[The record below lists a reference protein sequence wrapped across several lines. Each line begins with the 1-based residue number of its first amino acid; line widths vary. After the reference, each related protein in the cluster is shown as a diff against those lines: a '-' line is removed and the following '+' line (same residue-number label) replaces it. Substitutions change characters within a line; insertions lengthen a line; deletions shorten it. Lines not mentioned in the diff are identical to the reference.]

1 MTALNPLNPTSASKT
16 STQRQKQRR
25 RNGKNESVASHLSKN
40 NRISPVKSSIAS
52 TSQLSSP
59 SIHIP
64 GLPEINQQQPKGHQR
79 LTSPALM
86 SSKST
91 LDDIDDLDDTNNE
104 TTEKTSETQFASR
117 F

>member
-25 RNGKNESVASHLSKN
+25 RNGKNESVASHISKN

-64 GLPEINQQQPKGHQR
+64 GLPEINQQPKGHHR